1 MYLLGCLFPKGF
13 NVVAACLTKAAVE
26 TLTGK
31 VALAIECDVTKEQDI
46 ANLVDQTE
54 KLCSSKGLKL
64 WTIINNAGVA
74 GGGALDWQPMRTYRF
89 VMEVNFFAVVA
100 ISKAFLPLLKR
111 TENSRIINLSS
122 LAGLFAGPM
131 TTAYSS
137 SKHAVEGFAKGL
149 RQELKPWS
157 INVTNINPGF
167 MR

>member
-1 MYLLGCLFPKGF
+1 MLGCLFPKGF

-46 ANLVDQTE
+46 TNLVDQTE

-74 GGGALDWQPMRTYRF
+74 GGGALYWQPMRKYRF

-111 TENSRIINLSS
+111 NENSRIKI
-122 LAGLFAGPM
+122 F
-131 TTAYSS
+131 
-137 SKHAVEGFAKGL
+137 
-149 RQELKPWS
+149 
-157 INVTNINPGF
+157 
-167 MR
+167 